1 MLQTITRMEKMASL
15 QVIFSTLGMLS
26 GGTSAWETGH
36 KQTLHDN
43 DNHNTD
49 TEALGEDLAVN
60 NIQMQQ
66 PPELCDSADASACDE
81 MDISISLATKHHVY
95 N

>member
-1 MLQTITRMEKMASL
+1 MASL
-15 QVIFSTLGMLS
+15 RVIFLTLGMLS

-43 DNHNTD
+43 NNHDTD
-49 TEALGEDLAVN
+49 TEALGEDPAVN

-66 PPELCDSADASACDE
+66 PPELHDSADASACDE
-81 MDISISLATKHHVY
+81 TDTLISLATKCHVY

>member
-1 MLQTITRMEKMASL
+1 MLQTITQMEKMASL

-36 KQTLHDN
+36 KQTLHDD

-49 TEALGEDLAVN
+49 IEALGEDPAVN

-66 PPELCDSADASACDE
+66 PPELRDSAVASACDE
-81 MDISISLATKHHVY
+81 TDTLISLATKRRVY